1 MYKYKYT
8 CFTAFTVKR
17 YSCKIDFSRTADEV
31 SCQVRGLSPFP
42 LSFTKLPDG
51 RMIKFI
57 SAKKASGSTEAK
69 PGTIVSLDNGFEV
82 ACGGGTKL
90 HVTAVLPEGKG
101 RMKAEDFVHG
111 RRIALGDMLKWEM

>member
-1 MYKYKYT
+1 MGIFYK
-8 CFTAFTVKR
+8 
-17 YSCKIDFSRTADEV
+17 I
-31 SCQVRGLSPFP
+31 Q
-42 LSFTKLPDG
+42 KLPL
-51 RMIKFI
+51 
-57 SAKKASGSTEAK
+57 K
-69 PGTIVSLDNGFEV
+69 PYHDEPHQLLHGNVSLNNGFEV